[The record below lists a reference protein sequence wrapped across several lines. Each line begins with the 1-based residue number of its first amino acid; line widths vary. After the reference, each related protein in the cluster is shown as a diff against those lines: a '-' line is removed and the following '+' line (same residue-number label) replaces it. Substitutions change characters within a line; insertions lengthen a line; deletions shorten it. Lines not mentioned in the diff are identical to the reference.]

1 MASSGRKRSG
11 DCARPTGFRNEFAG
25 VMNATEK
32 GKAVMRFGGYTG
44 KVVAAVAIAALAMT
58 VDATRSDAALQDSGS
73 IAGPAVAMLIVPG
86 AAQQL
91 APAPGEMPQM
101 QLAFSPSTTGSI
113 VSQLDRGTAE
123 CGALPAEY
131 RADCMSQAYRR
142 AAGATQGRPDYGTAQ
157 SELNRT
163 SRSLSNLV
171 SQNADTEAAPIRK
184 SGRTY
189 RAVKKSA
196 VRKVAQQAVAIIT
209 ETETK
214 LLRSSGSGQRKVH
227 YQRIAQAVGSTKR
240 IFRS

>member
-1 MASSGRKRSG
+1 MRISSGWGRS
-11 DCARPTGFRNEFAG
+11 T
-25 VMNATEK
+25 VLM
-32 GKAVMRFGGYTG
+32 
-44 KVVAAVAIAALAMT
+44 AALALAVAGNT
-58 VDATRSDAALQDSGS
+58 TATQAALQGD
-73 IAGPAVAMLIVPG
+73 AGAGAQAETMLIVP
-86 AAQQL
+86 Q
-91 APAPGEMPQM
+91 GEAFSVSPPDAMPPM
-101 QLAFSPSTTGSI
+101 LLAFSPSTTGSI

-142 AAGATQGRPDYGTAQ
+142 AAGATQGRPDYSTAQ
-157 SELNRT
+157 SELSRT